1 MFVGNESIAG
11 FDDEMA
17 EAIKAETLRQEQ
29 HIELIAS
36 ENYASPRVMQAQGG
50 VLTNKYAEG
59 YPHKRYYG
67 GCEYVDQVEVLA
79 IELPK
84 HCLVRTMQTCNPILV
99 PKRMRRFILGCSK
112 AVIRYWE

>member
-36 ENYASPRVMQAQGG
+36 ENYASPKGDASSGRGA
-50 VLTNKYAEG
+50 
-59 YPHKRYYG
+59 
-67 GCEYVDQVEVLA
+67 DQ
-79 IELPK
+79 
-84 HCLVRTMQTCNPILV
+84 
-99 PKRMRRFILGCSK
+99 
-112 AVIRYWE
+112 

>member
-17 EAIKAETLRQEQ
+17 QAIEAETLRQEQ

-67 GCEYVDQVEVLA
+67 GCEHVDKVDDPDTPLHTVT
-79 IELPK
+79 
-84 HCLVRTMQTCNPILV
+84 HWVRVRGRVWGKGRGQ
-99 PKRMRRFILGCSK
+99 G
-112 AVIRYWE
+112 